1 MLYLVPG
8 CLLSVIFI
16 SLAKGELNKVWEF
29 NEEKFTNDIKP
40 EEEEEKKKSKRK
52 VTYVQKEASPEK
64 TKKEKSQ

>member
-8 CLLSVIFI
+8 CLLSVVIMAC
-16 SLAKGELNKVWEF
+16 AKGEINKVWEF

-52 VTYVQKEASPEK
+52 VTYEKKE
-64 TKKEKSQ
+64 TKKAQ